1 MSENYKNKIH
11 DIAVNTFEVTCY
23 MFPLEEWEMEDDP
36 ITEVPKDGIQSVVG
50 FNGAAEGE
58 MVITPTQELLTAIA
72 ANMLG
77 EDSPSDEQKSGALGE
92 IANIICGN
100 LVPIFASN
108 DKICY
113 LDPPKIIEG
122 GFDDAGSPKLHEETV
137 LVYLDEG
144 TAEITVHYSKEG
156 EDD

>member
-1 MSENYKNKIH
+1 MSENYKDKIY

-36 ITEVPKDGIQSVVG
+36 ITEVPKDGIRSVVG

-58 MVITPTQELLTAIA
+58 MVITPTQELLTGIA

-77 EDSPSDEQKSGALGE
+77 EDSPTEEQESGALGE

-100 LVPIFASN
+100 LVPLFANN

-113 LDPPKIIEG
+113 LDPPEIIEG
-122 GFDDAGSPKLHEETV
+122 EVENGKPKLHEETV